1 MRIWTSP
8 SKLKRVGIQHQS
20 GQPEEETLGGGKK
33 SAGEDFFSV
42 DSSGDEE
49 SESSVYILSEDER
62 DALAI

>member
-1 MRIWTSP
+1 LAYNTSLANQKR
-8 SKLKRVGIQHQS
+8 KLL
-20 GQPEEETLGGGKK
+20 E
-33 SAGEDFFSV
+33 GERNLLVKIFFSV